1 VPLIIDQLEAIRND
15 RSHVSDTGMGVVV
28 LLEMIST
35 LVGKSALPLIEPFTH
50 DEREWLCHYAR
61 LAKEWIEQGQVYGF
75 NTGF

>member
-1 VPLIIDQLEAIRND
+1 
-15 RSHVSDTGMGVVV
+15 MGVVV